1 MVLNNISISHKIT
14 LGFAA
19 VVSIVLAMSVTV
31 LGNIGAIEAA
41 AAAKDQ
47 QAATLASAN
56 DALMAQVNELSTV
69 RGYVATGDAS
79 FPPRLAAY
87 QRDFEKALARLKQQA
102 AGDDDLLTRIAA
114 LQAEAAKVKG
124 EWDGQMAQRA
134 DPATAAQAQATL
146 LSAGRVLKS
155 RDIMSGI
162 FKHEAAL
169 VAARTADEARAY
181 ALTRTVLVGGALVC
195 MLLSAA
201 IGWLLSRGIAGP
213 VSSMTLAMGRLA
225 SGDHAVAIP
234 AVGRRDEVGRMAG
247 AVQSF
252 KDAAIEKLRL
262 EAEAADQRE
271 AAERSRQA
279 AEAERSRV
287 AEEQA
292 LVVGALA
299 DGLEKL
305 SGGVLTWRLTGAFAP
320 AYEKLRADFN
330 AAMDKLQETMKVVA
344 ANTVGIR
351 TGSDEIS
358 HASDDLSRRTEQQA
372 ASLEETAAALDE
384 ITATVR
390 KTAQGAATARD
401 TVGAARADAEQSG
414 VVVRQAVEAMSGI
427 EASAQQIS
435 QIIGVIDEIAFQTNL
450 LALNAGVEAARAGD
464 AGRGFAV
471 VASEV
476 RALAQRSAEAAKEIK
491 TLISASTAQVD
502 AGVDLVGQTGQALER
517 IVGHVGQLSALV
529 IEIAAST
536 QEQAV
541 GLSQVNTAI
550 NQMDQVTQQNAAMV
564 EESTAASHAL
574 AQEATVLAR
583 LIEGFEVGTGG
594 AARRRAAA

>member
-1 MVLNNISISHKIT
+1 MVLNNISISRKLT

-31 LGNIGAIEAA
+31 LANIGAIEAA

-87 QRDFEKALARLKQQA
+87 QRDFEAAIARLKGQA
-102 AGDDDLLTRIAA
+102 AGDADLMARIEA

-124 EWDGQMAQRA
+124 EWDTQMALRA

-146 LSAGRVLKS
+146 LTAGRVLKS
-155 RDIMSGI
+155 REIMSGI
-162 FKHEAAL
+162 FKHENAL

-181 ALTRTVLVGGALVC
+181 AATRIVLIGGGLAC

-201 IGWLLSRGIAGP
+201 IGWLLSRGIASP
-213 VSSMTLAMGRLA
+213 VSAMTGAMGRLA
-225 SGDHAVAIP
+225 AGDHTVAIP

-247 AVQSF
+247 AVQTF

-262 EAEAADQRE
+262 EAEAAQQRE
-271 AAERSRQA
+271 AAEASRRA
-279 AEAERSRV
+279 AEAERTRV
-287 AEEQA
+287 AQEQA

-305 SGGVLTWRLTGAFAP
+305 SGGVLTWRLTEAFAP

-330 AAMDKLQETMKVVA
+330 AAMDKLQETMTVVA

-351 TGSDEIS
+351 TGTDEIS

-401 TVGAARADAEQSG
+401 AVGAARADAEQSG
-414 VVVRQAVEAMSGI
+414 VVVRQAVQAMSGI

-541 GLSQVNTAI
+541 GLNQVNTAI

-574 AQEATVLAR
+574 AQEAMTLAR
-583 LIEGFEVGTGG
+583 LIEGFEVGG
-594 AARRRAAA
+594 AARPARRAAA